1 MKIALFLLL
10 SSLSITQ
17 AWSQAQ
23 PLKLNVNDYGFLTSF
38 PPLQDILDD
47 YLITVEEDLNNQ
59 QPINDPNQIMK
70 STANSTAMASR
81 GLGNDYASDMDNFML
96 GVSLG
101 AAADFEKNKGLKDQ
115 DISGL
120 GGAAA
125 IMLGKKINEK
135 TNVYFNIGGVSKSQ
149 TFESIE
155 DTDLNSE
162 ITTFGVGAHAR
173 YQWIE
178 GSGDSL
184 WGWGGVRVHF
194 GYQYIKNKLEF
205 TNELNEDINVDLGA
219 SSFLEGRLKGNPVYN
234 IETEIHSFPLEISS
248 NVSFLKVFTLFG
260 GAGADFN
267 FGQSRGRGDLKARAF
282 SPLTCTGGGALCT
295 NLNLPELEVVG
306 NLNTTKK
313 VDPMVMRAFG
323 GLQLNFGTF
332 KIYGQVNQ
340 ALGSKV
346 MGASAGIR
354 AVF

>member
-1 MKIALFLLL
+1 MKFAVVALL
-10 SSLSITQ
+10 SFFSLTS
-17 AWSQAQ
+17 AWSQAE

-38 PPLQDILDD
+38 PVLQDVLDD

-59 QPINDPNQIMK
+59 QPIADANQIMK
-70 STANSTAMASR
+70 STANSTAMSSR
-81 GLGNDYASDMDNFML
+81 GMGNDYASKMENFML
-96 GVSLG
+96 GISLG

-120 GGAAA
+120 GGAAS
-125 IMLGKKINEK
+125 IMLGKKINDK
-135 TNVYFNIGGVSKSQ
+135 TNVYFNIGGVSQSK

-173 YQWIE
+173 YQLVE

-184 WGWGGVRVHF
+184 WGWGGVRLHF
-194 GYQYIKNKLEF
+194 GYEYNKNKLHFE
-205 TNELNEDINVDLGA
+205 NELNEDINVDLGGSA
-219 SSFLEGRLKGNPVYN
+219 VLEGRLKGNPVYD
-234 IETEIHSFPLEISS
+234 IVTETHSFPLEISS
-248 NVSFLKVFTLFG
+248 NVSFLKVFTVFG

-282 SPLTCTGGGALCT
+282 SPLTCTSGICT
-295 NLNLPELEVVG
+295 NLNLPEVEVVG
-306 NLNTTKK
+306 DLNTTKK

-346 MGASAGIR
+346 LGGNVGIR